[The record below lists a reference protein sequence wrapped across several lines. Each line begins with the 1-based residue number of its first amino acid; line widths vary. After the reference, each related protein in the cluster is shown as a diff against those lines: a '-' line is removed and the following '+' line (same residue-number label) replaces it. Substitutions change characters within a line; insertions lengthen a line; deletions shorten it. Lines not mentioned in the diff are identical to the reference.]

1 MVAPRR
7 RCAAPVRVWFDPD
20 VNTERAADA
29 ARAACIL
36 GETVDV
42 SRTGIG
48 FHVPFIR
55 LQEKYLVN
63 QQRTLNIEI
72 DLPGGKVYMR
82 VMGVRYE
89 KVGIHSSA
97 ERFLVGAHI
106 VSLVG
111 TDREIYE
118 NFLKNGNRIPRTT
131 AERVGIVID

>member
-1 MVAPRR
+1 MIRELINKLSGSLSEKMVAPRR

-89 KVGIHSSA
+89 KVGIHS
-97 ERFLVGAHI
+97 
-106 VSLVG
+106 
-111 TDREIYE
+111 
-118 NFLKNGNRIPRTT
+118 
-131 AERVGIVID
+131 